1 MMVTGNMQAVLNR
14 MREIEQKFF
23 VGTSQVIQTGPS
35 SDFAK
40 KLMSV
45 TASAEKGAG
54 SVTQALEQSAVRYGV
69 DPALAKAVAKIESNN
84 DATAVSEAGAQGVM
98 QLMPDTARQLGV
110 EDPFNPAEN
119 IDGGVRYLKSLLDK
133 YSGNVSLALAA
144 YNAGPGN
151 VERYGGIP
159 PFKETQ
165 QYVAKALE
173 VYRQFK

>member
-1 MMVTGNMQAVLNR
+1 MVTGNMQAVLNR
-14 MREIEQKFF
+14 MREIEQKFS
-23 VGTSQVIQTGPS
+23 VGASQSIPAGPAS
-35 SDFAK
+35 EFAK
-40 KLMSV
+40 TLMTA
-45 TASAEKGAG
+45 TASAAKEG
-54 SVTQALEQSAVRYGV
+54 SSVSQAIERSAARHGV
-69 DPALAKAVAKIESNN
+69 DPALAKAVAQIESNN

-98 QLMPDTARQLGV
+98 QLMPETASQLGV
-110 EDPFNPAEN
+110 TDPFNPAEN

-133 YSGNVSLALAA
+133 YGGNVSLALAA